1 MSDPDE
7 VKSLWSRA
15 SKGVTTVETARQVAQ
30 RMPSRGK
37 DDAEERRKAEEQR
50 KGWYDTAIE
59 AVKIRARG
67 GFPGYAAK
75 NLRIR
80 TKTGSVVPFEMNA
93 AQLLAHEMAEKQI
106 ETTGYVRLLV
116 LKGRQM
122 GLSTYIGGR
131 GYWKSVT
138 RTGQSAYILAHELT
152 ATDNLFD
159 MVKRYHENLDP
170 RFRPHTARSNT
181 KELVFD
187 RLKSKYTVGTA
198 ARGQTGRS
206 LTVQFFHGSEVAFWP
221 QAKDIAAGLLQAI
234 GLLPGTEIWLEST
247 ANGTGNYFHTAVT
260 LARKGMGEF
269 QLVFLPWFMDAT
281 YVRPALPGFEAEL
294 TLEDEQYRNAYSLTL
309 DQMAWRAAKIAE
321 FAMAEGG
328 NVEAATMKFAQEY
341 PATPEEAFLGDN
353 AKAFI
358 RAVSVKLAR
367 NAYARAVKE
376 NHGDRPRGYGPKI
389 MGIDPSYVGADRFR
403 VWCRQGSIAYRA
415 GAWEKK
421 KMTESFRMLIPI
433 FEREQPDQIVVDA
446 GGVGGPLC
454 DMIAESE
461 WGDRLVAVLS
471 NDAPDD
477 PERAYNKRAEMWADM
492 RDWLI
497 EAPQSMIE
505 DDDAIQTDLTSI
517 QPVRDVKGRIKLE
530 SKDDLRRR
538 DLPSPDDGD
547 ALGLTFAYPSPATD
561 RRGGGVRRPSPWG
574 TGLGGMSQR

>member
-1 MSDPDE
+1 MTPSAA
-7 VKSLWSRA
+7 SLWKRA
-15 SKGVTTVETARQVAQ
+15 SKGAETSEIARQVAQ
-30 RMPSRGK
+30 RLPSRGSK
-37 DDAEERRKAEEQR
+37 DDAEAQRKVEEQKKR
-50 KGWYDTAIE
+50 WYDTAIE
-59 AVKIRARG
+59 AIRIRGAG

-80 TKTGSVVPFEMNA
+80 TKTGQVVPFEMNA
-93 AQLLAHEMAEKQI
+93 AQLLAHEMAESQI
-106 ETTGYVRLLV
+106 QENGYVRLLV

-159 MVKRYHENLDP
+159 MVKRYHDNMDP
-170 RFRPHTARSNT
+170 RFRPHTARSNA
-181 KELVFD
+181 KELLFD

-260 LARKGMGEF
+260 LARKGIGEF
-269 QLVFLPWFMDAT
+269 KLVFLPWFMDAT
-281 YVRPALPGFEAEL
+281 YVRPAPEDFEATL
-294 TLEDEQYRNAYSLTL
+294 SLEDEQYRSAYGLTL
-309 DQMAWRAAKIAE
+309 DQMAWRASKVAE

-367 NAYARAVKE
+367 NAYARAKAANGGE
-376 NHGDRPRGYGPKI
+376 RPRGHGPVI

-403 VWCRQGSIAYRA
+403 IWCRQGSVAWRA
-415 GAWEKK
+415 GSWEKLK
-421 KMTESFRMLIPI
+421 TTESFRRMIPI
-433 FEREQPDQIVVDA
+433 FEKEQPDMICVDA
-446 GGVGGPLC
+446 GGIGGAIC
-454 DMIAESE
+454 DMIGESE
-461 WGDRLVAVLS
+461 WGDKLVSVLS

-477 PERAYNKRAEMWADM
+477 PERAYNKRAEMYVDM
-492 RDWLI
+492 RDWLV
-497 EAPQSMIE
+497 EAPQAMIE

-517 QPVRDVKGRIKLE
+517 QPVRDVRNRVKLE
-530 SKDDLRRR
+530 SKDDMRRR

-547 ALGLTFAYPSPATD
+547 ALGLTFAYPSPASGK
-561 RRGGGVRRPSPWG
+561 RGGMVSRPNPWA
-574 TGLGGMSQR
+574 TGLGGSRG